1 MPRLP
6 HRFFCLVLMALS
18 AVAMASAANAAVLVR
33 AGVRPDT
40 LVHCGRGQLTF
51 ALWNDGADALRVK
64 VYVSLAHEDTAEFGP
79 RAFRAILEPHQL
91 VRREAVFPV
100 PPMLPTGNY
109 ALRVL
114 AIAADSSRS
123 EAVARFVVMASE
135 CSIGDP
141 ASAPAALL
149 LDGISEGLGLDVS
162 TPAIRGTWGA
172 IKRRYDSTP
181 R

>member
-6 HRFFCLVLMALS
+6 HRFIVLGLMILG
-18 AVAMASAANAAVLVR
+18 AVATAIPASAAVQVR

-51 ALWNDGADALRVK
+51 ALWNDGEDPLRVK
-64 VYVSLAHEDTAEFGP
+64 VYVSITHEDTTEIGP
-79 RAFRAILEPHQL
+79 RAFRAPLEPHQL
-91 VRREAVFPV
+91 VRREAAFFV
-100 PPMLPTGNY
+100 PPALPTGRY

-114 AIAADSSRS
+114 AVASDSSRA
-123 EAVARFVVMASE
+123 EAVARFVVTTSE
-135 CSIGDP
+135 CSFGDP
-141 ASAPAALL
+141 STAPSLL
-149 LDGISEGLGLDVS
+149 LDGIGEGLGLDVS